1 MKTIGIIAE
10 YNPFHNGHALQ
21 FARIREQ
28 FGADT
33 AIVVVMSGS
42 FTQRGEPAVIDKWAR
57 TRMALTM
64 GASLIIELPFAYATA
79 SAERF
84 ATGGVQCLLATG
96 VVGQLVFGSESGDLA
111 ALERIASVLTDESL
125 LFKTVLRQQLD
136 LGRSFPAARQVAVA
150 ACLNDQSEVE
160 ACLKDQSEKEKDHC
174 SMMLGTANNILAIE
188 YLKALHRYGKG
199 RIKPWTHQRMG
210 QDYREADLS
219 ASQSLASA
227 TAIRRQ
233 IHDTYRDPAKM
244 VMDLALHMPPTSL
257 GILMEQM
264 VQNRG
269 PVFPENLAPT
279 ILTLL
284 SNETAERIDRLVGM
298 EEGLGRRLMK
308 MACRPTKSTLDRL
321 QDLLQAADTRRF
333 PATRISRALAA
344 LLGGVTREDLA
355 LFDAAGGPQYLLGFD
370 RKGRYLLK
378 MLRQFATLPVMMKGS
393 DLLEL
398 ASPAAVRMAALDRL
412 STDLWSYAAGFPAGA
427 DFDTP
432 VIMR

>member
-1 MKTIGIIAE
+1 MNFMKTIGIIAE
-10 YNPFHNGHALQ
+10 YNPFHNGHASQ

-33 AIVVVMSGS
+33 AIVVMMSGS

-57 TRMALTM
+57 TRMALAM
-64 GASLIIELPFAYATA
+64 GASLVIELPFVYATA

-84 ATGGVQCLLATG
+84 AAGGVQCLLATG

-111 ALERIASVLTDESL
+111 ALERIASVLSDESP

-136 LGRSFPAARQVAVA
+136 LGRSFPAARQMATEK
-150 ACLNDQSEVE
+150 CLQDQSGEE
-160 ACLKDQSEKEKDHC
+160 IIDC
-174 SMMLGTANNILAIE
+174 SLLMKTANNILAIE
-188 YLKALHRYGKG
+188 YLKALNRYGKG
-199 RIKPWTHQRMG
+199 RIKPWTHQRVG
-210 QDYREADLS
+210 QNYRETDLS
-219 ASQSLASA
+219 ATQSLASA
-227 TAIRRQ
+227 TAIRRR
-233 IHDTYRDPAKM
+233 IHDTCQDPAAM
-244 VMDLALHMPPTSL
+244 VMDLASFMPPATL
-257 GILMEQM
+257 GILMEQT
-264 VQNRG
+264 VLNRG
-269 PVFPENLAPT
+269 PVFPENLAPI

-284 SNETAERIDRLVGM
+284 SSETAERIDRLAGM
-298 EEGLGRRLMK
+298 DEGLGRRLMK
-308 MACRPTKSTLDRL
+308 MAGRPTKSTPDLL
-321 QDLLQAADTRRF
+321 QDLLKAADTRRF

-355 LFDAAGGPQYLLGFD
+355 LFDATGGPQYLRVLGFD

-378 MLRQFATLPVMMKGS
+378 LLRRFATLPVMMKGS

-398 ASPAAVRMAALDRL
+398 ESPAAVRMAALDRL
-412 STDLWSYAAGFPAGA
+412 STDIWSYAAGLPAGA